1 MSTQALA
8 DVLIQMME
16 DDQFHLS
23 VLGKDSKTMIDL
35 ASRGLTDVEIAAVT
49 SKIERWEASL
59 LEVANMGAWKLVT
72 QDLKNVSA
80 ESKSKLNRLLAQVH
94 TFARSIPCTGS

>member
-16 DDQFHLS
+16 DDNFHQEILK
-23 VLGKDSKTMIDL
+23 KDPQTIAEL
-35 ASRGLTDVEIAAVT
+35 TRRGLSAAEVAAVT
-49 SKIERWEASL
+49 TRIDRWEASL
-59 LEVANMGAWKLVT
+59 LEVANMGAWRLVT
-72 QDLKNVSA
+72 QDLNSVSD
-80 ESKSKLNRLLAQVH
+80 ESKKKLNRLLAQVH

>member
-16 DDQFHLS
+16 DDEFHQS
-23 VLGKDSKTMIDL
+23 VLKKDPTTL
-35 ASRGLTDVEIAAVT
+35 ANLSNRGLTEAEIVAVT
-49 SKIERWEASL
+49 TRIDRWEASL

-72 QDLKNVSA
+72 KDLGNISD
-80 ESKSKLNRLLAQVH
+80 ESKKKLNHLLAQVH
-94 TFARSIPCTGS
+94 TFSRSIPCTGS